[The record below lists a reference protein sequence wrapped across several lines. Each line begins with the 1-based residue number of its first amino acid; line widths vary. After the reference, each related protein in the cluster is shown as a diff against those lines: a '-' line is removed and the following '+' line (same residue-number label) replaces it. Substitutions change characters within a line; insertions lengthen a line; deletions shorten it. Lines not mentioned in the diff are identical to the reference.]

1 MNFSFPFTPQKK
13 YLRYNERVKAEL
25 MNTTS
30 IVERI
35 REIIDD
41 ENIQQLKEEL
51 NGYHSADLADLFL
64 EMKPEER
71 LLCFKSLD
79 EELAADMVEYLSPQL
94 QVEILGDI
102 DEELASRIISK
113 LPHDSAADVLGDM
126 EEDESETYLDKL
138 PDKFSAEVRELLTY
152 NEDTAGGIMNP
163 IVLTVNVDM
172 TVKDVLQHIRKS
184 AEQDNMELYYV
195 YVVDKQN
202 HLLGVISLRKLLTS
216 PVTHKV
222 EDIMITDIVKLHV
235 DDFQDYIADIFM
247 KYQYNALPVVDLYNR
262 LKGMITWDDVQDIV
276 EEETTEEIY
285 TSSGI
290 STDVVDEDEILSG
303 NILNAIRARTP
314 WLFITLIGEFVA
326 VHVANHFDHLIH
338 SIPVIAIFMPL
349 LAGLGGNIGT
359 QSITLM
365 VRGLSTGQVTLSSAI
380 HHIFREMLVGFSIG
394 ALFGMMVMLVT
405 WGWQNSVHLGLVVG
419 AAMMINMTM
428 ATAIGTFT
436 PFALKK
442 LKIDPAIASGPVI
455 ATTIDVIGLATY
467 FTLVSLYLV
476 KVW

>member
-1 MNFSFPFTPQKK
+1 MGSEMLNI
-13 YLRYNERVKAEL
+13 E
-25 MNTTS
+25 NT
-30 IVERI
+30 VERI

-41 ENIQQLKEEL
+41 NNIQQLQEEL
-51 NGYHSADLADLFL
+51 DGFHSADLADIFPEL
-64 EMKPEER
+64 KTEER
-71 LLCFKSLD
+71 LLCFRNIN
-79 EELAADMVEYLSPQL
+79 EEKAADMIEYLTPQL

-126 EEDESETYLDKL
+126 EDDESETYLDKL

-152 NEDTAGGIMNP
+152 NEDTAGGIMTP
-163 IVLTVNVDM
+163 VVMTVNVDM
-172 TVKDVLQHIRKS
+172 TVEEVLSSIRIQ
-184 AEQDNMELYYV
+184 AEEDNMELYYI

-216 PVTHKV
+216 PIHQKV
-222 EDIMITDIVKLHV
+222 EEIMMKDIVALHV
-235 DDFQDYIADIFM
+235 DDYQDYIADIFM
-247 KYQYNALPVVDLYNR
+247 KYQYNAMPVVDLYNR

-303 NILNAIRARTP
+303 NILKAVRARTP

-326 VHVANHFDHLIH
+326 VHVGNHFGATLHAVPI
-338 SIPVIAIFMPL
+338 IAIFMPL

-365 VRGLSTGQVTLSSAI
+365 VRGLSTGQVTLSSAF
-380 HHIFREMLVGFSIG
+380 HHICREMLVGLFIG
-394 ALFGMMVMLVT
+394 SVFGIFVALVT
-405 WGWQNSVHLGLVVG
+405 WGWRENIYLGLVVG
-419 AAMMINMTM
+419 LSMLINMTM
-428 ATAIGTFT
+428 ATIIGTFT
-436 PFALKK
+436 PFALKSF
-442 LKIDPAIASGPVI
+442 KIDPAVASGPVI
-455 ATTIDVIGLATY
+455 ATTIDIIGLSIY
-467 FTLVSLYLV
+467 FTLVTMFLIKLM
-476 KVW
+476 

>member
-1 MNFSFPFTPQKK
+1 MLNIE
-13 YLRYNERVKAEL
+13 N
-25 MNTTS
+25 
-30 IVERI
+30 IVERV

-51 NGYHSADLADLFL
+51 NGYHSADLADLFQ
-64 EMKPEER
+64 EFRPEER
-71 LLCFKSLD
+71 LLCFKCLD
-79 EELAADMVEYLSPQL
+79 EEKAADMIEYLSPQL

-113 LPHDSAADVLGDM
+113 LPHDEAADVLGDM
-126 EEDESETYLDKL
+126 EEDESESYLDKL
-138 PDKFSAEVRELLTY
+138 PHKFSAEVRELLTY

-172 TVKDVLQHIRKS
+172 TVHDVLQHIRIS
-184 AEQDNMELYYV
+184 AEKDNTELYYI

-216 PVTHKV
+216 PVKQKV

-235 DDFQDYIADIFM
+235 DDYQDYIADIFM

-290 STDVVDEDEILSG
+290 STDVVDEDEILTG
-303 NILNAIRARTP
+303 NLFKAIRARTP

-326 VHVANHFDHLIH
+326 VQVGNHYESTLHALPI
-338 SIPVIAIFMPL
+338 IAIFMPL

-365 VRGLSTGQVTLSSAI
+365 VRGLSTGQITLSGAF
-380 HHIFREMLVGFSIG
+380 HHIFRETFVGVFIG
-394 ALFGMMVMLVT
+394 ALFGLLVTMVT
-405 WGWQNSVHLGLVVG
+405 WGWQHNVYLGCVVG
-419 AAMMINMTM
+419 AAMLINMTM
-428 ATAIGTFT
+428 ATIIGTFT
-436 PFALKK
+436 PFALKSM
-442 LKIDPAIASGPVI
+442 KIDPAVASGPVI
-455 ATTIDVIGLATY
+455 ATTIDVVGLTVY
-467 FTLVSLYLV
+467 FTLVTMFLV
-476 KVW
+476 KIM